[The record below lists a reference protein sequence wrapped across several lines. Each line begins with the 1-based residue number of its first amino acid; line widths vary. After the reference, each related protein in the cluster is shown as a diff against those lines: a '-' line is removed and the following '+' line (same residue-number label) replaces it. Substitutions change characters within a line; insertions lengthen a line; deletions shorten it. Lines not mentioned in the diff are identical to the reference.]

1 MSQPRIPVT
10 VITGFLGA
18 GKTTLLSNLMRD
30 CKQRRLAI
38 LVNEFGEV
46 SIDGALLRGEGG
58 EGKEGGGVE
67 IHDLSN
73 GLVAYDDDADFL
85 PTMLALWQRRSLI
98 DHVLIETS
106 GLALPTAVMAQLQG
120 EALAP
125 CFVLDA
131 TLAVVDTPLLL
142 AGEFNQA
149 TDGAN
154 QDLDQSVASLFDMQ
168 LANAD
173 IVVLNKIDALGEPDL
188 LDAEARV
195 RALAPSVRFIEL
207 AHKAK
212 LDTRLTLGLHLHEP
226 ANTEHRHYGPMA
238 SMPSLKMRPLANQ
251 RLLDGHSHG
260 SLGAHSHGLSTHKH
274 FHEQDPGWLSFMLRS
289 TQAQDADTLRDAIT
303 AIARSEPLLRIKGFA
318 PPASGEGRLLVQGV
332 RSRIELRHEAN
343 AAPARHAQLVFIG
356 YHPSRARVMEKLHA
370 LTGTT
375 WR

>member
-30 CKQRRLAI
+30 SRQRRLAI

-46 SIDGALLRGEGG
+46 SIDGALLRGAGG
-58 EGKEGGGVE
+58 DVE

-73 GLVAYDDDADFL
+73 GLVAYDDDEDFL
-85 PTMLALWQRRSLI
+85 PTMLALWQRRGLI

-106 GLALPTAVMAQLQG
+106 GLALPTAVMEQLQG

-125 CFVLDA
+125 HFVLDA

-142 AGEFNQA
+142 AGGFGQA
-149 TDGAN
+149 PAGE
-154 QDLDQSVASLFDMQ
+154 DQAIGKSIASLFEQQ

-173 IVVLNKIDALGEPDL
+173 IVVLNKIDALGEEAML
-188 LDAEARV
+188 KAEARV
-195 RALAPSVRFIEL
+195 RELAPSIRFIEL
-207 AHKAK
+207 AYKAK

-226 ANTEHRHYGPMA
+226 ANAGHRHYGPVA
-238 SMPSLKMRPLANQ
+238 SMPGLKMRPLANQ

-260 SLGAHSHGLSTHKH
+260 SLGAHSHGLATHKH
-274 FHEQDPGWLSFMLRS
+274 FHEQDPGWLSFQIRS
-289 TQAQDADTLRDAIT
+289 TEPQDPEALRE
-303 AIARSEPLLRIKGFA
+303 AIAAIALREPLLRIKGFA
-318 PPASGEGRLLVQGV
+318 PPRNGDGRLLVQGV
-332 RSRIELRHEAN
+332 RSRIELRHEVDAP
-343 AAPARHAQLVFIG
+343 PARHAQLVFIG
-356 YHPSRARVMEKLHA
+356 YHPSRMRILEQLNQ

>member
-18 GKTTLLSNLMRD
+18 GKTTLLSNLLRD

-58 EGKEGGGVE
+58 DVE

-85 PTMLALWQRRSLI
+85 PTMQALWQRRSLI

-106 GLALPTAVMAQLQG
+106 GLALPTAVMEQLQG

-125 CFVLDA
+125 YFVLDA

-149 TDGAN
+149 SATSQPELG
-154 QDLDQSVASLFDMQ
+154 QPVAHLFEQQ

-173 IVVLNKIDALGEPDL
+173 IVVLNKIDALDEPAM

-195 RALAPSVRFIEL
+195 RALAPSIRFIEL
-207 AHKAK
+207 AYKAK
-212 LDTRLTLGLHLHEP
+212 LDTRLTLGLRLHEP
-226 ANTEHRHYGPMA
+226 ADAGPAHQHYGPVA
-238 SMPSLKMRPLANQ
+238 TMPGLKMRPLANQ
-251 RLLDGHSHG
+251 RLFDGHSHS

-289 TQAQDADTLRDAIT
+289 SQAQDPDTLREAIT

-318 PPASGEGRLLVQGV
+318 PPAKGEGRLLVQGV
-332 RSRIELRHEAN
+332 RSRIELRHEAH
-343 AAPARHAQLVFIG
+343 ATPARHAQLVFIG
-356 YHPSRARVMEKLHA
+356 YHPSRTRVLEKLSA
-370 LTGTT
+370 LTGTP

>member
-30 CKQRRLAI
+30 SKQRRLAI

-58 EGKEGGGVE
+58 EVE

-73 GLVAYDDDADFL
+73 GLVAYDDDEDFL
-85 PTMLALWQRRSLI
+85 PTMQALWQRRGLI

-106 GLALPTAVMAQLQG
+106 GLALPSAVMAQLQG

-125 CFVLDA
+125 YFVLDA
-131 TLAVVDTPLLL
+131 TLAVVDAPLLL
-142 AGEFNQA
+142 AGGFGQA
-149 TDGAN
+149 TASADQALG
-154 QDLDQSVASLFDMQ
+154 QSVASLFEQQ

-173 IVVLNKIDALGEPDL
+173 IVVLNKIDTLGDDTL
-188 LDAEARV
+188 LEAEARV
-195 RALAPSVRFIEL
+195 RELAPSIRFIEL
-207 AHKAK
+207 AYKAK

-226 ANTEHRHYGPMA
+226 ANAGHRHFGPVA
-238 SMPSLKMRPLANQ
+238 SMPGLKMRPLANQ

-260 SLGAHSHGLSTHKH
+260 SLGAHSHGLATHKH
-274 FHEQDPGWLSFMLRS
+274 FHEQDPGWLSFMIRS
-289 TQAQDADTLRDAIT
+289 TDAQDPQTLRE
-303 AIARSEPLLRIKGFA
+303 AIAAIACSEPLLRIKGFA
-318 PPASGEGRLLVQGV
+318 PPRDGGGRLIIQGV
-332 RSRIELRHEAN
+332 RSRIELRTEPD

-356 YHPSRARVMEKLHA
+356 YHPSRTRVVEQLSQ
-370 LTGTT
+370 LTRTT